1 MQKEPVKGIE
11 VNILLTP
18 SEFDILTDLVY
29 DTQMKTLKEMRN
41 QPGRAKV
48 EELLVKYF
56 DLGSIYSKLIQQ
68 IIYEEV

>member
-29 DTQMKTLKEMRN
+29 DTQMKTLKEMCN
-41 QPGRAKV
+41 KPGRANA

-68 IIYEEV
+68 ILD

>member
-1 MQKEPVKGIE
+1 MQKEQVKGIE

-29 DTQMKTLKEMRN
+29 DTQMKTLKEMHKT
-41 QPGRAKV
+41 PGRVNA
-48 EELLVKYF
+48 EELLSKYF

-68 IIYEEV
+68 ILD

>member
-1 MQKEPVKGIE
+1 MQKEPAKGIE

-29 DTQMKTLKEMRN
+29 DTQMKTLKEIHN
-41 QPGRAKV
+41 KPGRANA
-48 EELLVKYF
+48 EELLAKYF

-68 IIYEEV
+68 ILD

>member
-29 DTQMKTLKEMRN
+29 DTQMKTLKEMHKK
-41 QPGRAKV
+41 PGRDSA
-48 EELLVKYF
+48 EELLTKYF

-68 IIYEEV
+68 ILD